1 MAKCKKCNVEI
12 LDETEVCPLC
22 KSILQPTDEVENM
35 YPDVRHRARVLT
47 LLCNIYLFLAICLQ
61 AFLTVVNFMRGSQIM
76 WCVISGLILLYLYL
90 VLRFAVL
97 GKSGHR
103 SKVTVL
109 VLLAVLSAIAIDMV
123 IGYRG
128 WSVDYVLPAGIVL
141 VDGIILFC
149 MTVTNRKNW
158 QSYIMWQILMVL
170 FSIIPVGL
178 YLAGLENNLYISFA
192 PLTVS
197 LALFLGT
204 VIIGDRRARLELARR
219 FHI

>member
-35 YPDVRHRARVLT
+35 YPDVRHRTRVLS

-61 AFLTVVNFMRGSQIM
+61 AFLTIVNLMRGTQIM
-76 WCVISGLILLYLYL
+76 WCLISGLILLYGYL
-90 VLRFAVL
+90 VLRYAVL

-109 VLLAVLSAIAIDMV
+109 VALAILSAVIIDMV

-141 VDGIILFC
+141 VDGIIVFC

-158 QSYIMWQILMVL
+158 QSYIMWQILMIFCSLIPAGL
-170 FSIIPVGL
+170 F
-178 YLAGLENNLYISFA
+178 LAGLENNLYISFA
-192 PLTVS
+192 PFAVS
-197 LALFLGT
+197 MILFLGT